1 MAGQPKTHQVRKA
14 LAARAA
20 RELGEGSSLWEYAL
34 LWMSSGRTL
43 LDLARSLGSPTFQ
56 RTEAGQVMFNPAT
69 GQAIELRPAE
79 VPDGVSRET
88 VRRIV
93 VERGEEV
100 LAGAEGGGR
109 RAVEQALAHARQIG
123 ASGLAEEAGAILD
136 DVREDRDAIAK
147 AKARS
152 EFRVWLAS
160 RWNREEYDAK
170 APQTLVVNAGTLHL
184 TALRERAA
192 MRAAGALTA
201 GVASATPQVESTS
214 QVSDGQGDSPVTGA
228 IEVDYEVIETPDP
241 SIAQLL

>member
-14 LAARAA
+14 LAARAV

-43 LDLARSLGSPTFQ
+43 LDLARSLGAPTYQ
-56 RTEAGQVMFNPAT
+56 VNANGWLVYDSAGLP
-69 GQAIELRPAE
+69 IEVRPAE

-93 VERGEEV
+93 VERGAEV
-100 LAGAEGGGR
+100 LAAAEGGGE
-109 RAVEQALAHARQIG
+109 RAVEQALARAREIG

-160 RWNREEYDAK
+160 RWNREQYDAK
-170 APQTLVVNAGTLHL
+170 APQTAVTLNLGSLHL
-184 TALRERAA
+184 SALRERAQK
-192 MRAAGALTA
+192 RVSGPVES
-201 GVASATPQVESTS
+201 VASPTPQLTS
-214 QVSDGQGDSPVTGA
+214 SPQVVDAEGDSSVA
-228 IEVDYEVIETPDP
+228 EAMDVEYEVIEPEKPDI
-241 SIAQLL
+241 SQLL